1 MATTIKSTALDFSN
15 IKANLKDYLKAQTEF
30 KDYDFEASGLSNILD
45 VLAYNTHINGLT
57 TNFALNESFLG
68 TAQLRSSVVSL
79 ATGIGYIPDS
89 KTSSQGTA
97 QISVDL
103 SAVSGRPATIDLPA
117 FSKLSAAVDDITY
130 TFQTKEIFTA
140 ADNGTGQYVFKTA
153 NDSSV
158 IPIFEGTTKIK
169 TFLVGEYNEA
179 DVYIIPDLNLD
190 GDTAIVRVYDSYGA
204 TTNTV
209 YTNITDATTIN
220 TNSTI
225 YILKE
230 APNGFYH
237 LSFGSVASGA
247 TAGVLGKA
255 PLAGNA
261 IEVEYISTHGKDANG
276 ATSYTPTS
284 TVTVLG
290 TAYALTASVPGK
302 SVGGDDRESIESI
315 RKNAPFQYATQN
327 RMVTPEDYTSI
338 ILRNFST
345 LINDIVSWGGEDDYN
360 PKFGTVFTSIDFEE
374 DVTAQKQ
381 IDTKAS
387 IVDLVNQLAVVS
399 FNIEFTDPVD
409 TFVEADIFY
418 QINPQLTSLT
428 SQAISALINTEVSS
442 YFAKTLGK
450 FGKSFRRSNLLTL
463 VDEVSPAVLSSRAVI
478 RMQQRITAVINV
490 NNTFT
495 LTFPSDIAQPVIS
508 NTPTAETFVV
518 RSGLFT
524 VDGVTCRI
532 VNETYATKGVGFSSN
547 KLQVINAG
555 NGVVV
560 VDNIGS
566 YDATKRTVEIVSF
579 RPSGLLGGG
588 GDRATG
594 GGGAVY
600 LELVEASAGGV
611 ISHSSPPL
619 LSALGQWA
627 GGAIAAEIGCRPL
640 RSELGEPRV

>member
-1 MATTIKSTALDFSN
+1 MVQL
-15 IKANLKDYLKAQTEF
+15 Q
-30 KDYDFEASGLSNILD
+30 IL
-45 VLAYNTHINGLT
+45 
-57 TNFALNESFLG
+57 
-68 TAQLRSSVVSL
+68 
-79 ATGIGYIPDS
+79 
-89 KTSSQGTA
+89 
-97 QISVDL
+97 
-103 SAVSGRPATIDLPA
+103 
-117 FSKLSAAVDDITY
+117 
-130 TFQTKEIFTA
+130 
-140 ADNGTGQYVFKTA
+140 
-153 NDSSV
+153 
-158 IPIFEGTTKIK
+158 
-169 TFLVGEYNEA
+169 
-179 DVYIIPDLNLD
+179 
-190 GDTAIVRVYDSYGA
+190 
-204 TTNTV
+204 V

-360 PKFGTVFTSIDFEE
+360 PKFGTVFTSIDFED

-387 IVDLVNQLAVVS
+387 IVELVNQLAVVS

-428 SQAISALINTEVSS
+428 SQAISALINTEVSN
-442 YFAKTLGK
+442 YFALTLGK
-450 FGKSFRRSNLLTL
+450 FGRSFRRSNLLTL

-478 RMQQRITAVINV
+478 RMQQRITAVINT
-490 NNTFT
+490 NNTFV

-588 GDRATG
+588 GDIKISVLPANQ
-594 GGGAVY
+594 
-600 LELVEASAGGV
+600 SA
-611 ISHSSPPL
+611 IS
-619 LSALGQWA
+619 
-627 GGAIAAEIGCRPL
+627 PL
-640 RSELGEPRV
+640 RNDILHYDTSESVTTPVSVSADN

>member
-1 MATTIKSTALDFSN
+1 MATTIKSTALDFIN
-15 IKANLKDYLKAQTEF
+15 IKANLKDYLKSQTEF

-117 FSKLSAAVDDITY
+117 FSKLTASVDDLSY

-140 ADNGTGQYVFKTA
+140 SDNGTGQYIFKTA
-153 NDSSV
+153 NDSSA
-158 IPIFEGTTKIK
+158 IPIFEGTTKTK

-190 GDTAIVRVYDSYGA
+190 ADTAVVRVFDTYGA

-220 TNSTI
+220 VNSTI

-247 TAGVLGKA
+247 VAGVLGKA

-360 PKFGTVFTSIDFEE
+360 PKFGTVFTSIDFED

-409 TFVEADIFY
+409 TYVEADIFY

-428 SQAISALINTEVSS
+428 SQAISALINTEVSN
-442 YFAKTLGK
+442 YFALTLGK

-463 VDEVSPAVLSSRAVI
+463 VDEVSPAVLSSRAII

-490 NNTFT
+490 NNTFV

-508 NTPTAETFVV
+508 NTPTAETYVV

-532 VNETYATKGVGFSSN
+532 VNETYATNGVGFSSN

-566 YDATKRTVEIVSF
+566 YDATKRTINIVSF

-588 GDRATG
+588 GDIKLSILPANQ
-594 GGGAVY
+594 
-600 LELVEASAGGV
+600 SA
-611 ISHSSPPL
+611 IS
-619 LSALGQWA
+619 
-627 GGAIAAEIGCRPL
+627 PL
-640 RSELGEPRV
+640 RNDILYYDTSESVTTPVSVSADN